1 MKRNIH
7 TLFLEKAFPFVLFKY
22 PNNLKVTRGSA
33 NTPMQGAQ
41 KTASRGI
48 YYTSS
53 DEFCSAI
60 PIKSEQMGIFQQ
72 PPSGG
77 FTLVEILIAIFILSL
92 VMATVYVSYT
102 GTLKTSRQLEE
113 EGAIY
118 QMARISMDRLINDL
132 SSLRMSSGSFA
143 LFAEKRKSGNYE
155 FHSISFWSSAH
166 LALGENESDGRPAT
180 ISYYVKEDNDR
191 KSFSLWR
198 SDVPGSSHDE
208 SKKAEGGFII
218 CKNIEAFNLTF
229 YDSAGRENDSWDS
242 SSAQGNKQGEVPE
255 SIKIEL
261 FLVNPAD
268 SEKPYKFMT
277 RVLLPVQK

>member
-1 MKRNIH
+1 MKINIH
-7 TLFLEKAFPFVLFKY
+7 KLFLEKAFPLGLFKY
-22 PNNLKVTRGSA
+22 PEGHA
-33 NTPMQGAQ
+33 NTQMQGAQ
-41 KTASRGI
+41 KTASRGV
-48 YYTSS
+48 YYNTSS
-53 DEFCSAI
+53 DEFCSATQQV
-60 PIKSEQMGIFQQ
+60 SVFQQ
-72 PPSGG
+72 SYRTG

-113 EGAIY
+113 EGALY
-118 QMARISMDRLINDL
+118 QMVRVSMDRLISDL
-132 SSLRMSSGSFA
+132 SSLSMSSGSFN
-143 LFAEKRKSGNYE
+143 LSAEKKKSGNHE

-166 LALGENESDGRPAT
+166 LALGENESEGRPAT
-180 ISYYVKEDNDR
+180 IGYYVKENNDG

-198 SDVPGSSHDE
+198 SDVPGSVDDE
-208 SKKAEGGFII
+208 TKKAEGGFII

-229 YDSAGRENDSWDS
+229 YDSAGRENDSWNS
-242 SSAQGNKQGEVPE
+242 SSTQENSQGTVPAT
-255 SIKIEL
+255 IKIEL